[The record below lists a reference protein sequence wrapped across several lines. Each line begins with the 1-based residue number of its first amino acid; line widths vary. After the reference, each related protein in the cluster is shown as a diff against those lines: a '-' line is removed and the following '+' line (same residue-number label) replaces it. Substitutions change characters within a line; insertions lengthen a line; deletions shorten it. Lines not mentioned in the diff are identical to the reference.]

1 MNPGGGRS
9 SVFLRDS
16 SSALPKVNIA
26 PNVRANSVPSSPTYT
41 RGSGLSPSFSP
52 VVAPPGVIYTSSM
65 HIVIKTDYFI
75 FQIFDKVSYDD
86 LQLAIES
93 EVWKDDPVFFNWI
106 VQQMGRLAAV
116 GPYNQVFSRFLD
128 IATKDWWDVLKEK
141 YPSEVEKMVQNPPA
155 VIQTMVSYISI
166 HVQD

>member
-1 MNPGGGRS
+1 
-9 SVFLRDS
+9 
-16 SSALPKVNIA
+16 
-26 PNVRANSVPSSPTYT
+26 
-41 RGSGLSPSFSP
+41 
-52 VVAPPGVIYTSSM
+52 M
-65 HIVIKTDYFI
+65 HIVIETYYFI
-75 FQIFDKVSYDD
+75 FQILDKVSYDD